1 MQIGALWHIA
11 IGAHLLLQVWN
22 DNLRRWGSF
31 VKAVIVGG
39 GIGGLTA
46 ALCLHTAG
54 WEPVIVERAA
64 ALEDLGAGIQLG
76 PNAMKVM
83 QQLGLETA
91 LIAAGFQPEAIELRM
106 GISGMDLIRAPL
118 GQTATQKWGAP
129 YLHIHRADLVRVL
142 ADALKTRAPET
153 LKLGA
158 GLTHYTQTDT
168 QITAHLSDGSAL
180 TADML
185 IGADGIHSAVRTQML
200 GPDNPVFTG
209 NVAWRAVVPVEQL
222 GADCPRPVAGA
233 WMGRGKHA
241 VTYLLRGGTLANF
254 VGVVERDD
262 WQKEGWRE
270 QGSRE
275 EALADFDGW
284 HPTITQLISQ
294 TDTLYRW
301 ALFDRKPNP
310 HWVDGRAA
318 LMGDAA
324 HPMLPFMAQGAAMA
338 IEDAWA
344 LAACV
349 SAQTHITDAL
359 PAYQNLRYARA
370 SKMQAASRANAKTF
384 HQRTGLGRLKTYGP
398 MWLAGRAAPSIGLMK
413 QDWVYSYDIT
423 ARAPIS
429 PDVLAS

>member
-1 MQIGALWHIA
+1 MRA
-11 IGAHLLLQVWN
+11 I
-22 DNLRRWGSF
+22 
-31 VKAVIVGG
+31 IVGG

-46 ALCLHTAG
+46 ALCLHRAG
-54 WEPVIVERAA
+54 WDTVIVERAQ
-64 ALEDLGAGIQLG
+64 ALEDIGAGIQLG

-91 LIAAGFQPEAIELRM
+91 LIEAGFQPEAIELRM
-106 GISGMDLIRAPL
+106 GVSGMDLIRVPL
-118 GQTATQKWGAP
+118 AQTAIQKWGAP
-129 YLHIHRADLVRVL
+129 YVHIHRADLVRVL
-142 ADALKTRAPET
+142 AEALEDRAPET
-153 LKLGA
+153 LKLGL
-158 GLTHYTQTDT
+158 GLIRYSQTDS
-168 QITAHLSDGSAL
+168 QITAHLSDGREL
-180 TADML
+180 TGDVL

-200 GPDNPVFTG
+200 GPDDPVFTG
-209 NVAWRAVVPVEQL
+209 NVAWRAVVPVDQL

-254 VGVVERDD
+254 VGVVERHD
-262 WQKEGWRE
+262 WAKEGW
-270 QGSRE
+270 QE
-275 EALADFDGW
+275 EGRKEDARADFDGW
-284 HPTITQLISQ
+284 HPTITQLIEKA
-294 TDTLYRW
+294 DTLYRW

-349 SAQTHITDAL
+349 SAQTPMTDAL

-384 HQRTGLGRLKTYGP
+384 HQRTGIGRLKTYGP
-398 MWLAGRAAPSIGLMK
+398 MWLAGRIAPGIGLAQ
-413 QDWVYSYDIT
+413 QDWVYNYDIT
-423 ARAPIS
+423 AHVPIS
-429 PDVLAS
+429 SDVLAS

>member
-1 MQIGALWHIA
+1 MRA
-11 IGAHLLLQVWN
+11 I
-22 DNLRRWGSF
+22 
-31 VKAVIVGG
+31 IVGG

-46 ALCLHTAG
+46 ALCLHRAG
-54 WEPVIVERAA
+54 WEAVIIERAA

-91 LIAAGFQPEAIELRM
+91 LMDAGFQPEAIELRM
-106 GISGMDLIRAPL
+106 GISGMGLIRAPL

-142 ADALKTRAPET
+142 AEALKTRAPGA
-153 LKLGA
+153 LRLGL
-158 GLTHYTQTDT
+158 GLTRYSQADG
-168 QITAHLSDGSAL
+168 QITAHLTDGSELA
-180 TADML
+180 ADILM
-185 IGADGIHSAVRTQML
+185 GADGIHSVVRKQMQ
-200 GPDNPVFTG
+200 GPDDPVFTG

-262 WQKEGWRE
+262 WKKEGWRE
-270 QGSRE
+270 EGRKQD
-275 EALADFDGW
+275 ALADFDGW
-284 HPTITQLISQ
+284 HPTITRLISQ
-294 TDTLYRW
+294 ADTLYRW

-310 HWVDGRAA
+310 NWIDGRAA

-344 LAACV
+344 LAASV
-349 SAQTHITDAL
+349 SAQTPVTDAL
-359 PAYQNLRYARA
+359 PAYKILRYARA

-423 ARAPIS
+423 AQAPIS